1 MVYNLVENAVKFVN
15 DGGTISFTFADE
27 EDCWVFAVRN
37 TGNGISK
44 EELPKIFERFYK
56 SDASRSQ
63 DKTGLGLGLDITKK
77 IIHLHHA
84 QISVRSEEHA
94 YTEFEVRLP
103 HVEPPEQEHE

>member
-1 MVYNLVENAVKFVN
+1 MFF
-15 DGGTISFTFADE
+15 ISFTFADE